1 MTDTLKSKLDTVER
15 KVLAGE
21 RLSREDAMALLA
33 CPDLNL
39 LSALADWK
47 RGQVTDQAI
56 VTYNI
61 GRNINYTNVCWVRCK
76 FCAFYRTPGHDEG
89 YVLPTEVILEKCR
102 ELVAAGGREVLLQGG
117 LHPGL
122 KIEWYED
129 LLRAMKAAY
138 PVDIHGFSSTE
149 INYIAHVSRLSLEE
163 TLRRLRDAG
172 LDSIPGAA
180 EMIVDDVRDA
190 IAPYKEKSQR
200 WVELMRT
207 AHRLGIPT
215 SATMMFGTVDDDAMR
230 VEHLMLIRALQDE
243 TGGFKAFIP
252 WSFQPDGTDLQAEL
266 GPDWQPATS
275 FDYLKLVAT
284 ARLVLDN
291 IPHVQASWVTQGPR
305 IAQIALKFGVDDF
318 GSTMM
323 EENVVSSAGTSF
335 LMPISEIQRHIRD
348 AGYRPQL
355 RDTQYRYL
363 PDPPAESVS
372 RDPQLLQIG
381 VPV

>member
-1 MTDTLKSKLDTVER
+1 MTSTLRIVEQ

-21 RLSREDAMALLA
+21 RLDRADALALIT

-47 RGQVTDQAI
+47 RKQVTDPSI

-76 FCAFYRTPGHDEG
+76 FCAFYRTPGHAEG
-89 YVLPTEVILEKCR
+89 YVLPTETILDKCR
-102 ELVAAGGREVLLQGG
+102 ELVEAGGREVLLQGG
-117 LHPGL
+117 LHPAL

-138 PVDIHGFSSTE
+138 SIDIHGFSSTE
-149 INYIAHVSRLSLEE
+149 INYIAHVSRLSLDE

-190 IAPYKEKSQR
+190 IAPYKEKSER
-200 WVELMRT
+200 WTELMRT

-215 SATMMFGTVDDDAMR
+215 TATMMYGTVDDAAMR
-230 VEHLMLIRALQDE
+230 VEHMVRIRDLQDE

-266 GPDWQPATS
+266 GPAWEPATS
-275 FDYLKLVAT
+275 FDYLRVVST

-291 IPHVQASWVTQGPR
+291 ISHVQASWVTQGPR
-305 IAQIALKFGVDDF
+305 IAQIALKYGVDDF

-335 LMPISEIQRHIRD
+335 LMPIAEIQRIIRD
-348 AGYRPQL
+348 AGYHPQL
-355 RDTQYRYL
+355 RDTQYRYQ
-363 PDPPAESVS
+363 PDPPAETQR

-381 VPV
+381 VPA

>member
-1 MTDTLKSKLDTVER
+1 MNPTLHEIER
-15 KVLAGE
+15 KTLAGE
-21 RLSREDAMALLA
+21 RLSREDGVALLR
-33 CPDLNL
+33 CPDLNA

-47 RGQVTDQAI
+47 RNRMNDPDT

-89 YVLPTEVILEKCR
+89 YTLSTETILEKCR
-102 ELVAAGGREVLLQGG
+102 ELVEAGGREVLLQGG
-117 LHPGL
+117 LHPAL

-129 LLRAMKAAY
+129 LLRAMKAAH

-163 TLRRLRDAG
+163 TLVRLRDAG

-180 EMIVDDVRDA
+180 EMVVDEVREA
-190 IAPYKEKSQR
+190 IAPYKEKSER

-215 SATMMFGTVDDDAMR
+215 TATMMYGTVDDATLR
-230 VEHLMLIRALQDE
+230 VEHMVRVRDLQDE
-243 TGGFKAFIP
+243 TGGFTAFIP
-252 WSFQPDGTDLQAEL
+252 WSFQPDGTELQAEL
-266 GPDWQPATS
+266 GAAWTPATS
-275 FDYLKLVAT
+275 FDYLRTVAV
-284 ARLVLDN
+284 ARLMLDN
-291 IPHVQASWVTQGPR
+291 VPHIQASWVTQGPR
-305 IAQIALKFGVDDF
+305 IAQVALKFGLDDF

-335 LMPISEIQRHIRD
+335 LMPIAEIQRIIAD

-355 RDTQYRYL
+355 RDTLYRPL
-363 PDPPAESVS
+363 PDPEPDSIR
-372 RDPQLLQIG
+372 RDPQLLRIQ
-381 VPV
+381 PPA

>member
-1 MTDTLKSKLDTVER
+1 MTDRASIER

-21 RLSREDAMALLA
+21 RLTAADGLALLR
-33 CPDLNL
+33 CNDLNFL
-39 LSALADWK
+39 AALADWK
-47 RGQVTDQAI
+47 REQVTDPAR

-76 FCAFYRTPGHDEG
+76 FCAFYRVPGHEEG
-89 YVLPTEVILEKCR
+89 YVHSTETILEKCR
-102 ELVAAGGREVLLQGG
+102 ELVEAGGREVLLQGG

-149 INYIAHVSRLSLEE
+149 INYIAHVSRISLEE

-180 EMIVDDVRDA
+180 EMVVDEVRDA
-190 IAPYKEKSQR
+190 IAPYKEKSAR
-200 WVELMRT
+200 WAELMRT

-215 SATMMFGTVDDDAMR
+215 TATMMYGTVDTPDMR
-230 VEHLMLIRALQDE
+230 IEHLLRIRELQDD
-243 TGGFKAFIP
+243 TGGFRAFIP
-252 WSFQPDGTDLQAEL
+252 WSFQPDGTALQAEL
-266 GPDWQPATS
+266 GPRWRRSTP
-275 FDYLKLVAT
+275 FDYLRIVAT

-291 IPHVQASWVTQGPR
+291 IAHIQASWVTQGPR
-305 IAQIALKFGVDDF
+305 IAQIALKYGVDDF

-323 EENVVSSAGTSF
+323 EENVVASAGTSF
-335 LMPISEIQRHIRD
+335 LMPIAEIQRLIRD
-348 AGYRPQL
+348 AGYIPQL
-355 RDTQYRYL
+355 RDTQYNPL
-363 PDPPAESVS
+363 PDPP
-372 RDPQLLQIG
+372 PTG
-381 VPV
+381 G

>member
-1 MTDTLKSKLDTVER
+1 MTNRLNIVEQ
-15 KVLAGE
+15 KVLNGD
-21 RLSREDAMALLA
+21 RLDRADALALIT
-33 CPDLNL
+33 CHDLNY

-47 RGQVTDQAI
+47 REQVTDPAL

-89 YVLPTEVILEKCR
+89 YVLPTDTILAKCR
-102 ELVAAGGREVLLQGG
+102 ELVDAGGREVLLQGG
-117 LHPGL
+117 LHPAL
-122 KIEWYED
+122 KIEWYEE

-149 INYIAHVSRLSLEE
+149 INYIAHVSRLTLGE

-190 IAPYKEKSQR
+190 IAPYKEKSDR

-215 SATMMFGTVDDDAMR
+215 TATMMYGTVDEAEMR

-243 TGGFKAFIP
+243 TAGFRAFIP
-252 WSFQPDGTDLQAEL
+252 WSFQPDGTDLQSEL
-266 GPDWQPATS
+266 GPSWAPATS
-275 FDYLKLVAT
+275 FDYLRVVAT

-291 IPHVQASWVTQGPR
+291 IDHVQASWVTQGPR
-305 IAQIALKFGVDDF
+305 IAQIALKYGVDDF

-323 EENVVSSAGTSF
+323 EENVVSSAGTDF
-335 LMPISEIQRHIRD
+335 LMPIPEIQRVIRD
-348 AGYRPQL
+348 AGYKPQL
-355 RDTQYRYL
+355 RDTQYRFL
-363 PDPPAESVS
+363 PDPPVETVR
-372 RDPQLLQIG
+372 RDPNLLRIE
-381 VPV
+381 VAAR

>member
-1 MTDTLKSKLDTVER
+1 MQTIYQDIER
-15 KVLAGE
+15 RVLTGE
-21 RLSREDAMALLA
+21 RLSREDGVALIT
-33 CPDLNL
+33 CPDLNY

-47 RGQVTDQAI
+47 REQVTDPAI

-102 ELVAAGGREVLLQGG
+102 ELVDAGGREVLLQGG
-117 LHPGL
+117 LHPNL

-129 LLRAMKAAY
+129 LLRAMKAAH

-149 INYIAHVSRLSLEE
+149 INYIAHVSRLSLED

-180 EMIVDDVRDA
+180 EMIVDEVRDA

-200 WVELMRT
+200 WTELMRT
-207 AHRLGIPT
+207 AHRLNIPT
-215 SATMMFGTVDDDAMR
+215 TATMMYGTVDDPAMR
-230 VEHLMLIRALQDE
+230 VEHMARVREIQDD
-243 TGGFKAFIP
+243 TGGFTAFIP

-266 GPDWQPATS
+266 GPDWKPATS
-275 FDYLKLVAT
+275 FDYLRTVAT
-284 ARLVLDN
+284 ARLMLDN
-291 IPHVQASWVTQGPR
+291 ITHVQASWVTQGPR
-305 IAQIALKFGVDDF
+305 IAQIGLKFGLDDF

-335 LMPISEIQRHIRD
+335 LMPIAEIQRLIAD
-348 AGYRPQL
+348 AGYKPQL
-355 RDTQYRYL
+355 RDTLYRPL
-363 PDPPAESVS
+363 PDPPAEAI
-372 RDPQLLQIG
+372 RKDPQLLQIG
-381 VPV
+381 LPA

>member
-1 MTDTLKSKLDTVER
+1 MMTSGMKDIER
-15 KVLAGE
+15 KILGGE
-21 RLSREDAMALLA
+21 RLNSEDALALMSSH
-33 CPDLNL
+33 DLNY

-47 RGQVTDQAI
+47 REQVTDPSL

-89 YVLPTEVILEKCR
+89 YVLPIDTILGKCR
-102 ELVAAGGREVLLQGG
+102 ELVEAGGREVLLQGG

-122 KIEWYED
+122 KIDWYED

-190 IAPYKEKSQR
+190 IAPYKEKSDR

-215 SATMMFGTVDDDAMR
+215 TATMMYGTVDDVAMR
-230 VEHLMLIRALQDE
+230 VEHMMLIRSLQDE
-243 TGGFKAFIP
+243 TGGFRAFIP

-266 GPDWQPATS
+266 GPDWAPATS
-275 FDYLKLVAT
+275 FDYLRLVAT

-291 IPHVQASWVTQGPR
+291 TPHIQASWVTQGPR

-323 EENVVSSAGTSF
+323 EENVVSSAGTDF
-335 LMPISEIQRHIRD
+335 LMPIPEIQRVIRD
-348 AGYRPQL
+348 AGYKPQL

-363 PDPPAESVS
+363 PDPPLETVR
-372 RDPQLLQIG
+372 RDPNLLRIEAAALR
-381 VPV
+381 